1 MTPEKMTP
9 ARAFM
14 SSTYKGQ
21 FAANQCIDGKIK
33 NTKSGKY
40 NLCHSN
46 REPAPWIALDYG
58 KEASVSVEKVVLFNR
73 WDGSWHRTKNV
84 QIRISNEL
92 PTDGKTMF
100 TGGEALGTFKGP
112 ATKGQI
118 VEIPSGEGWEKKTG
132 RYVIIQM
139 NHNDYLNLHET
150 YAVGISHVDPSRSLQ
165 GKVLSILHGANEL
178 VVAAF
183 SRLKTLHLGKRIST
197 LEVPKNNNKK
207 PRCH

>member
-58 KEASVSVEKVVLFNR
+58 KEASVSVEKVVLYNR
-73 WDGSWHRTKNV
+73 WDGSWRRTKNV

-100 TGGEALGTFKGP
+100 TGGEALGIFKGP

-118 VEIPSGEGWEKKTG
+118 VEIHSGPGWKKKTG
-132 RYVIIQM
+132 RYLIIQM
-139 NHNDYLNLHET
+139 NMGKGPNYLNLYEAS
-150 YAVGISHVDPSRSLQ
+150 AVGITNSK
-165 GKVLSILHGANEL
+165 GKVLSILHGVNTTSL
-178 VVAAF
+178 C
-183 SRLKTLHLGKRIST
+183 R
-197 LEVPKNNNKK
+197 
-207 PRCH
+207 

>member
-1 MTPEKMTP
+1 M
-9 ARAFM
+9 
-14 SSTYKGQ
+14 
-21 FAANQCIDGKIK
+21 
-33 NTKSGKY
+33 
-40 NLCHSN
+40 
-46 REPAPWIALDYG
+46 
-58 KEASVSVEKVVLFNR
+58 EKVFLFSR
-73 WDGSWHRTKNV
+73 SDAKWERTQNV

-112 ATKGQI
+112 ATKGQT

-165 GKVLSILHGANEL
+165 GKVLSILNGANEL

-183 SRLKTLHLGKRIST
+183 SRLKALHLDKRIST
-197 LEVPKNNNKK
+197 IGVPKNNKK
-207 PRCH
+207 TRCH